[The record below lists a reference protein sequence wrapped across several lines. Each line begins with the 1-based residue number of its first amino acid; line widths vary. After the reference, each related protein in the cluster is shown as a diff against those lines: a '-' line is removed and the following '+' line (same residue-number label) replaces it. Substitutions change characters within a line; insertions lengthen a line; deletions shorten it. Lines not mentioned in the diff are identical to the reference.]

1 MELDSES
8 DQQVLKSSVFLSSKY
23 VKKIFIYPSKIHI
36 FRAKIQVVTSTNKAT
51 DLQKGFSFN
60 GLTLHWYL
68 FGGVLRSG
76 LSKDHVYRM

>member
-1 MELDSES
+1 MELDSEL
-8 DQQVLKSSVFLSSKY
+8 DQKLLKSSVFLSSKY
-23 VKKIFIYPSKIHI
+23 AFFKYLSKIHI

-76 LSKDHVYRM
+76 LSLKNTNLVK